1 MTVAEALD
9 AGLRDLLGNSDPD
22 EDGTRRQRG
31 HSRATGQQYRV
42 VMFNDG
48 QIFVDLMQRAPR
60 GGISVQEV
68 PDDTH
73 WATTMD
79 PDVR

>member
-1 MTVAEALD
+1 MTVTEALD
-9 AGLRDLLGNSDPD
+9 GGLRDLLENSDPD

-42 VMFNDG
+42 VLFNDG
-48 QIFVDLMQRAPR
+48 IILVDLMQRAPR
-60 GGISVQEV
+60 GGITVQEV

-73 WATTMD
+73 WATELD
-79 PDVR
+79 LQA